1 MNLRSVIRRHPVVA
15 YFALAE
21 AIPAIA
27 FLGVVGPR
35 LLRGESTPPT
45 TALLLFP
52 IMELAVCL
60 AGLTLTAVVDG
71 RRGLRDLAAR
81 LGRWR
86 VGVQWYAALL
96 IPPVVILT
104 VLLALSGLLSPEY
117 APRLFPFGIV
127 FGLIAGFFEEIGWT
141 GYALPK
147 MLAWRRALS
156 TSVILGLLWGLWH
169 APVVDGLGAAP
180 HGAFWVPFFLV
191 FIAAMTAMR
200 VIIAWVYTN
209 TSSVLLA
216 QLLHASSTGV
226 LVIFSPARVTPGQ
239 EALWYAVYAV
249 ALWIVVVVVAV
260 ATRLRSAGRLNVLLA
275 QQNA

>member
-1 MNLRSVIRRHPVVA
+1 MNPRRVIKRHPIMA

-21 AIPAIA
+21 AVPAVA
-27 FLGVVGPR
+27 FVGIVGPR

-45 TALLLFP
+45 TALVLFP
-52 IMELAVCL
+52 IMELVVCL
-60 AGLTLTAVVDG
+60 AGIALTAVVDG
-71 RRGLRDLAAR
+71 RRGLRDFAAR

-86 VGVQWYAALL
+86 VGGQWYAALL
-96 IPPVVILT
+96 IPPAVILT
-104 VLLALSGLLSPEY
+104 VLLILSGLLSPDY
-117 APRLFPFGIV
+117 APKLFPLGIA

-180 HGAFWVPFFLV
+180 HGASWLPFFLA

-200 VIIAWVYTN
+200 VLIAWVYVN

-216 QLLHASSTGV
+216 QLLHASSTGF
-226 LVIFSPARVTPGQ
+226 LVIFSPAYVTPGQ
-239 EALWYAVYAV
+239 EALWYAVYAL
-249 ALWIVVVVVAV
+249 ALWIVVAVVAL
-260 ATRLRSAGRLNVLLA
+260 ASRLRLMSRPNVVLA
-275 QQNA
+275 R